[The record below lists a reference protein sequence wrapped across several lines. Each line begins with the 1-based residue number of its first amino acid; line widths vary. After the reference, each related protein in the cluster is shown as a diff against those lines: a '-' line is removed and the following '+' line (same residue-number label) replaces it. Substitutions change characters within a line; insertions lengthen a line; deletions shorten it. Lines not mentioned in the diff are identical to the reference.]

1 MLTPPSSPSWASQSH
16 PGNNPRACP
25 CSTCNCPLRRCQSI
39 QPTLPVVPTTKTELR
54 AFLLLVLSL
63 ACWRA
68 SFICGLYSSLSLRC
82 QFFGF
87 GNRIR
92 TVIFYRILRGHG
104 HSTTSHHAV
113 VCWVLGLYV
122 HGMSSKAMN
131 CDSLSGPK
139 AVYYHMDPSP
149 RVIHVLRTSMT
160 EQNRN
165 IRSIEPWQTLL

>member
-25 CSTCNCPLRRCQSI
+25 CSTRNCPLRRCQSI

-63 ACWRA
+63 TCWRA

-82 QFFGF
+82 QFFVLETESGQLSF
-87 GNRIR
+87 
-92 TVIFYRILRGHG
+92 TVFFEDMAN
-104 HSTTSHHAV
+104 STTSHHAV

-122 HGMSSKAMN
+122 HGMSSKAMS

-139 AVYYHMDPSP
+139 PVFYHMDPSP
-149 RVIHVLRTSMT
+149 RISSTHLHD
-160 EQNRN
+160 
-165 IRSIEPWQTLL
+165 